1 MHSGWRLQQRP
12 SRKVHSLKVYSLTF
26 PQDKTVVPVL
36 DWDKTGTT
44 ENRDTSILRYANTG
58 PIIAFSVLEI
68 VRLQYRRGGKGGHS
82 KNRGVLVLTHMSPRH
97 EMRVGAIACTHV
109 PTTYVPSF
117 RATSP
122 QIQSVACRGGAQ
134 ESCSCRRPH
143 CFPRPADRALFS
155 LI

>member
-1 MHSGWRLQQRP
+1 MHKRRTKIYGAHFFI
-12 SRKVHSLKVYSLTF
+12 HSLSLKF
-26 PQDKTVVPVL
+26 SGDASMAL
-36 DWDKTGTT
+36 
-44 ENRDTSILRYANTG
+44 YANR
-58 PIIAFSVLEI
+58 IFVLEYFRTPCMQFRGCRFEI

-109 PTTYVPSF
+109 PTTYGPSF

>member
-1 MHSGWRLQQRP
+1 MFKRRTKIYGAHFSI
-12 SRKVHSLKVYSLTF
+12 HSLSLKF
-26 PQDKTVVPVL
+26 SADASMAL
-36 DWDKTGTT
+36 
-44 ENRDTSILRYANTG
+44 YANR
-58 PIIAFSVLEI
+58 IFVLEYFRTPCMQFRGCRFEI
-68 VRLQYRRGGKGGHS
+68 VRLQYRRGGKGGHTL
-82 KNRGVLVLTHMSPRH
+82 KCAVVVLTHMSPRH

-109 PTTYVPSF
+109 PMTYVPSF

-122 QIQSVACRGGAQ
+122 QIQSVACGGGAQ

>member
-1 MHSGWRLQQRP
+1 MHKRRTKIYGPHFSI
-12 SRKVHSLKVYSLTF
+12 HSLSLKF
-26 PQDKTVVPVL
+26 SGDASMAL
-36 DWDKTGTT
+36 
-44 ENRDTSILRYANTG
+44 YANR
-58 PIIAFSVLEI
+58 IFVLEYFRTPCMQFTTILHFGMPLRGCRFEI

-109 PTTYVPSF
+109 PMTYVPSF

-134 ESCSCRRPH
+134 ESCSSRRPH
-143 CFPRPADRALFS
+143 RSHLFTSAADRAADR
-155 LI
+155 